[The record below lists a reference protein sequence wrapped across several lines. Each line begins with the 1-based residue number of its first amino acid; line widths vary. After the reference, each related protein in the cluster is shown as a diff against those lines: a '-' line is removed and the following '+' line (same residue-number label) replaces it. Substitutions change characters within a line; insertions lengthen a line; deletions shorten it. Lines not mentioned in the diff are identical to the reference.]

1 MEHNPS
7 RREFLRSSG
16 VLTIAFYLSSVEA
29 QSPGQ
34 SKTSFAGR
42 PVELNAFVRVNV
54 DNTVTIVSKHNE
66 LGQGAHTG
74 MATLIAEELDA
85 AWSQIR
91 VQGAPAA
98 DERYNHLEW
107 HAQATGGS
115 SSIAESYEQMR
126 KAGAAAR
133 AMLVSA
139 AAAQWGVA
147 ADQITVRDGVLSHS
161 QSGRRASF
169 GELTERA
176 ASMPVP
182 SNPALKDPKNFRL
195 IGKKAPRKDSREKT
209 NGSARYA
216 SDVNLPGML
225 TAVVAHPPLFG
236 AKIRSFDARAASKL
250 PGVVDVV
257 QISTGVAVVASSFW
271 AAKQGRDAL
280 IVQWDETAAFRSGST
295 EVLAEYRALATKPGR
310 IAKNVGDVE
319 TALEAAARRL
329 DWTFDFPF
337 LAHATMEPMSCAV
350 QFKDGVC
357 EIWNGVQSE
366 AANQAA
372 VAPIFGVKPAAVKIN
387 SLYAG
392 GSFGRRASPHMD
404 YLVEGAQI
412 VKALGK
418 PVPVKLLW
426 TREDDTRAGFYRPLY
441 HHAIKAGMDSS
452 GKLVAWRH
460 RIVGQSVLIGTSF
473 EKIMVKD
480 GLDSSSVE
488 GAANLPYEIPH
499 FRVDLH
505 TTQNGV
511 PIQWWRSVGSTHTAF
526 STEVVIDELAA
537 VAGLDSVEFR
547 RQLLTGKPRH
557 RGVLDLAASKAGWG
571 KPLPKNR
578 GRGVALHESFN
589 SFVAQVAEVTVLE
602 DGGFR
607 VDRVVCAVDCGV
619 AVNPDVIKA
628 QMEGGIAFGLSAA
641 LHGAITIKEGRVEQS
656 NFHDYRPL
664 RINEM
669 PKVEVHIV
677 PSLEKPTG
685 VGEPGV
691 PPIAPAVANA
701 LAMATGKRLRNLP
714 LVLA

>member
-1 MEHNPS
+1 MRLGPRS
-7 RREFLRSSG
+7 GFKVLRPP
-16 VLTIAFYLSSVEA
+16 T
-29 QSPGQ
+29 
-34 SKTSFAGR
+34 
-42 PVELNAFVRVNV
+42 NV
-54 DNTVTIVSKHNE
+54 SI
-66 LGQGAHTG
+66 
-74 MATLIAEELDA
+74 IF
-85 AWSQIR
+85 
-91 VQGAPAA
+91 
-98 DERYNHLEW
+98 EW

-115 SSIAESYEQMR
+115 TSIAESYEQMR

-147 ADQITVRDGVLSHS
+147 ADQITVRDGVVSHRE
-161 QSGRRASF
+161 SGRRALF

-195 IGKKAPRKDSREKT
+195 IGKKAPRKDSHEKT
-209 NGSARYA
+209 NGIAQYA

-236 AKIRSFDARAASKL
+236 AKVRSFDARAAKKL

-257 QISTGVAVVASSFW
+257 EIPTGVAVVASGFW

-280 IVQWDETAAFRSGST
+280 IVQWDETAAFRSDTT

-329 DWTFDFPF
+329 DSTFDFPF

-357 EIWNGVQSE
+357 EIWNGVQSDG
-366 AANQAA
+366 ANQAV

-392 GSFGRRASPHMD
+392 GSFGRRASPEMD
-404 YLVEGAQI
+404 YLAEAAQI
-412 VKALGK
+412 VKALGTL
-418 PVPVKLLW
+418 VPVKLLW

-441 HHAIKAGMDSS
+441 HHAIKAGLDSS

-460 RIVGQSVLIGTSF
+460 RIVGQSVITGTSYDAL
-473 EKIMVKD
+473 MVKD
-480 GLDSSSVE
+480 GIDSSSVE
-488 GAANLPYEIPH
+488 GAADLPYEIPH

-511 PIQWWRSVGSTHTAF
+511 PIQWWRSVGSSHTAF
-526 STEVVIDELAA
+526 STEVAIDELAT
-537 VAGLDSVEFR
+537 VAGRDPVEFR
-547 RQLLTGKPRH
+547 RQLLTGEPRH

-589 SFVAQVAEVTVLE
+589 SFIAQVAEVTVLE

-607 VDRVVCAVDCGV
+607 VDRVVCAVDGV
-619 AVNPDVIKA
+619 AVNPDVITA

-641 LHGAITIKEGRVEQS
+641 LHGAITVKEGRVEQS

-669 PKVEVHIV
+669 PKVEVYIV
-677 PSLEKPTG
+677 PSLEKPSG

-691 PPIAPAVANA
+691 C
-701 LAMATGKRLRNLP
+701 RLRRP
-714 LVLA
+714 LLTRLLWRQGNGCVTCRWC